1 MPTRSTSTSD
11 SGRGITVSASSPTGG
26 SPARTWRGTLRA
38 FLTGSDGPW
47 ARIVMMVRA
56 DGRGVVRVGL
66 LGRLGAGA
74 CPNLLQRRPATG
86 SAADES
92 AEYQRFFSRAP
103 TRSGSLQQI
112 WTIGAASGPSAG
124 GGRRLDGDHDEHPDG
139 RTGSRE
145 RRPAASTS
153 LDPRARTSSRRSRG
167 LPGDLAGQVTCS
179 ALTRRS
185 RGPRRRRRAFRPG
198 PGRSAPRPRPLRRCS
213 SGRTGTS
220 SAAPGAGCSPP
231 GCRRRRGR
239 PRRRRRGS
247 RAAWWS
253 RR

>member
-1 MPTRSTSTSD
+1 M
-11 SGRGITVSASSPTGG
+11 
-26 SPARTWRGTLRA
+26 GTLRA

-56 DGRGVVRVGL
+56 DGHGVVWVGL

-74 CPNLLQRRPATG
+74 CPNLPQRRPAAG

-153 LDPRARTSSRRSRG
+153 LDSRARTSSRRSRW

-179 ALTRRS
+179 AVTRRS
-185 RGPRRRRRAFRPG
+185 RGLRRRLARPAPPGPCPARARLDPRRPG
-198 PGRSAPRPRPLRRCS
+198 ER
-213 SGRTGTS
+213 
-220 SAAPGAGCSPP
+220 
-231 GCRRRRGR
+231 
-239 PRRRRRGS
+239 
-247 RAAWWS
+247 
-253 RR
+253 